1 MTINQGDMTS
11 TATLETENIDK
22 HADTPSMEGRGPAV
36 RLSAFARRHR
46 WRLIAV
52 WIVLVIVGG
61 VSASSIGRVLTGGG
75 WYVSGSQ
82 SQQAASRLGAAE
94 LNGRGLTP
102 LTVVVHDDR
111 NRASDPAFAGRVR
124 AAVAAVVSDRALSV
138 SSTYGWTTL
147 SGPAQATFLS
157 RDGST
162 VVESVGLQLGDTAA
176 RRELPAAQKMLD
188 HQFAGQGIKV
198 SLVSSASLWGAVNSL
213 SQVDLVKA
221 ELVTLPLIA
230 LILLLLYQS
239 LVAVGVSL
247 AVGITSIIIT
257 LGVLSPVAHHAELS
271 IFLENTAT
279 MLGLGIGVDYS
290 LFIISRFKEELR
302 NGRDPSDAVTVAL
315 ETSGRTVVF
324 SGITVLLTMSA
335 LFIVKLDVIQSIA
348 LGAVVVVATSVLV
361 ATCLLPVALH
371 LLGPRINNGAVRI
384 GRRRSPEEVDMR
396 HARHQQHWYNA
407 MSIVMRH
414 PVVFGAAAV
423 AALVAVAIPFEQVHT
438 FSPDARILPKSTAV
452 RQGYDL
458 VQQGFGVGAT
468 SPVEVV
474 VQSDGKLSQAPY
486 SNQLVTLTDRLARLP
501 QVNQEQSLVQTL
513 DAVSP
518 GHSFQSLAPASLAAM
533 PASAR
538 QTVAHYLSADQ
549 RTSVIDLWADSRAS
563 DKTALQLVAN
573 ARQVAGSVS
582 DKSFQVV
589 VGGESAEGLDSN
601 NVIQHNLLKVV
612 LLMLAII
619 CVTLLITFRSV
630 LIPIKAVVMNVLSLG
645 ATYGILVLVFQ
656 KGFGTGLLGF
666 DKTGELQNFVPVLL
680 LALLFSLST
689 DYEVFLLNRVRE
701 RYVATGDNTD
711 AVAYGAA
718 HTARLISGAAILMV
732 VVFGAFAFTGLVPIQ
747 QLGFGL
753 AIAVA
758 IDATIVR
765 LVLVPATMRL
775 LGRWNWWLP
784 GQRTPIPHSPKV
796 VH

>member
-1 MTINQGDMTS
+1 MTINQGDITS
-11 TATLETENIDK
+11 IRAVTAEKEPKATTTL
-22 HADTPSMEGRGPAV
+22 AGEGRSVAG
-36 RLSAFARRHR
+36 RLSAFTRRHR

-52 WIVLVIVGG
+52 WVVLVIVGG
-61 VSASSIGRVLTGGG
+61 VSATSIGRVLTGGG

-102 LTVVVHDDR
+102 LTLVVHDDR
-111 NRASDPAFAGRVR
+111 NRASDPAFTGRVR
-124 AAVAAVVSDRALSV
+124 AAVAAVVSDRALRV

-147 SGPAQATFLS
+147 SGRAQDTFLS
-157 RDGST
+157 GDGST

-176 RRELPAAQKMLD
+176 RRELPVAQKMLD
-188 HQFAGQGIKV
+188 RHFAGQGMKV

-221 ELVTLPLIA
+221 ELITLPLIA

-239 LVAVGVSL
+239 LVAVAVSL

-315 ETSGRTVVF
+315 ETSGRTVLF

-348 LGAVVVVATSVLV
+348 LGAVVVVAASVLV

-371 LLGPRINNGAVRI
+371 LLGPRINNGAVRF
-384 GRRRSPEEVDMR
+384 GRRTSPEAVEMR
-396 HARHQQHWYNA
+396 RARHQRHWYNA

-414 PVVFGAAAV
+414 PVVFGAAAI
-423 AALVAVAIPFEQVHT
+423 AALVAVALPFEQVHT

-474 VQSDGKLSQAPY
+474 VQSAGKLSQAPY
-486 SNQLVTLTDRLARLP
+486 SNELVNLTDRLARLP
-501 QVNQEQSLVQTL
+501 QVTEEQSLAQTL
-513 DAVSP
+513 EAVSP
-518 GHSFQSLAPASLAAM
+518 GHPFQSLAPATLAAM
-533 PASAR
+533 PAGAR
-538 QTVAHYLSADQ
+538 QTVAHFLSADQ
-549 RTSVIDLWADSRAS
+549 HTSVIDLWADSRAS

-589 VGGESAEGLDSN
+589 VGGETAEGLDSN

-630 LIPIKAVVMNVLSLG
+630 LIPIKAVVMNTLSLG

-656 KGFGTGLLGF
+656 KGFGTGFLGF

-753 AIAVA
+753 AIAVG